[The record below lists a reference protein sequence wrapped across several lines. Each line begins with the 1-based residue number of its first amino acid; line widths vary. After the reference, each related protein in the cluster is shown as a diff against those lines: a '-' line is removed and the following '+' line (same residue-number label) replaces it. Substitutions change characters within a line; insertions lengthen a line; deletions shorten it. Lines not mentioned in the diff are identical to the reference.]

1 MKTFLLHVSRQL
13 IRYRLDGALLAL
25 FISTALAAICQANQP
40 SNGLPPR
47 PFYVTGH
54 NPNGVGVAIRAA
66 NFPSLDGWSSYWT
79 TENQVKQC
87 LDNGANAL
95 EPDISLRRLEVGNF
109 EGDPLVLADLFC
121 NDSDDLG
128 QGNASYLKDW
138 LTYVHNQVV
147 AARSNSPG
155 ADLNFNNLCLIPF
168 DCKSL
173 ACVNGS
179 GKVILKAVRD
189 YLNKPDLTALG
200 PPINIMISCA
210 SVSDGKKLFLGFNQ
224 NSANPDEVLLAH
236 EGLMVDSKPN
246 VDDVI
251 TMFRTTL
258 GFTGNIGY
266 GAGSTAGPG
275 ALYGPSLH
283 RRFNHAL
290 FARAQGRLQ
299 MVPYVYTITSTN
311 QQSAFLQTGMDG
323 IIAERDDIAAMKNL
337 LTGRSDLRYAVPS
350 DNLLI
355 YQPNH
360 PSAALGGVARTSGVC
375 QVPAQFAE
383 AYGVQFHTRA
393 VANAGTDAVLTVR
406 VIGPNGF
413 SETTVDTSADTN
425 YGYNIIGS
433 RMENGDTDYV
443 TIYSPDLGQPLSLR
457 VYNNGANPNGVGGP
471 DWEVDRISVYSARYL
486 GPGGYYH
493 ANNVR
498 IFAGGSTTTFAM
510 TASGVTL
517 MNVYSRIGAPA
528 GGNGTIGSP
537 YQTFSSAYQFHA
549 AFGTIHM
556 GAGVYN
562 EVTTT
567 LDLPGKIV
575 REPTYPGTGPVRLGH
590 P

>member
-1 MKTFLLHVSRQL
+1 MKTFLPHAARQL

-54 NPNGVGVAIRAA
+54 NPNGVEVAIRPA
-66 NFPSLDGWSSYWT
+66 NNPSEDGWSVYWT

-95 EPDISLRRLEVGNF
+95 EPDISLRRMDIGVF

-128 QGNASYLKDW
+128 
-138 LTYVHNQVV
+138 H
-147 AARSNSPG
+147 
-155 ADLNFNNLCLIPF
+155 
-168 DCKSL
+168 
-173 ACVNGS
+173 
-179 GKVILKAVRD
+179 
-189 YLNKPDLTALG
+189 
-200 PPINIMISCA
+200 
-210 SVSDGKKLFLGFNQ
+210 
-224 NSANPDEVLLAH
+224 
-236 EGLMVDSKPN
+236 
-246 VDDVI
+246 
-251 TMFRTTL
+251 
-258 GFTGNIGY
+258 
-266 GAGSTAGPG
+266 
-275 ALYGPSLH
+275 
-283 RRFNHAL
+283 
-290 FARAQGRLQ
+290 Q

-311 QQSAFLQTGMDG
+311 QQYACMQTGMDG
-323 IIAERDDIAAMKNL
+323 IIAERDDMAAMKNL

-360 PSAALGGVARTSGVC
+360 PSAALGGVARTSGVS

-406 VIGPNGF
+406 LIGPTGLF

-425 YGYNIIGS
+425 YGYNILGS
-433 RMENGDTDYV
+433 RMENGEYDYV
-443 TIYSPDLGQPLSLR
+443 TIYSPDLGQPLSVR
-457 VYNNGANPNGVGGP
+457 VFNNGANPNGVGGP
-471 DWEVDRISVYSARYL
+471 DWEVSSIRVYSARYF
-486 GPGGYYH
+486 GPSGYYK
-493 ANNVR
+493 ADGNR
-498 IFAGGSTTTFAM
+498 IFAGNSFTTVAM
-510 TASGVTL
+510 TGSGLTL
-517 MNVYSRIGAPA
+517 MNVYSRINAPA

-537 YQTFSSAYQFHA
+537 YQTFSSAYQFLA
-549 AFGTIHM
+549 PFGTIHM

-567 LDLPGKIV
+567 LDIPGKIV

>member
-1 MKTFLLHVSRQL
+1 MKTFLSQAARRL
-13 IRYRLDGALLAL
+13 IRYRLDGALIAL
-25 FISTALAAICQANQP
+25 FISTALAAICQADQP

-54 NPNGVGVAIRAA
+54 NPNGVGVAIRPA
-66 NFPSLDGWSSYWT
+66 NNPSEDGWSVYWT
-79 TENQVKQC
+79 TDNQVKQC

-95 EPDISLRRLEVGNF
+95 EPDISLRRMDIGVF

-128 QGNASYLKDW
+128 QGNASYLVDW
-138 LTYVHNQVV
+138 LTYVHDQVV
-147 AARSNSPG
+147 AARLNSPG

-168 DCKSL
+168 DCKSPVC
-173 ACVNGS
+173 ADGS
-179 GKVILKAVRD
+179 GIIILKAVRT
-189 YLNKPDLTALG
+189 YLNKPDLTSLG
-200 PPINIMISCA
+200 PPINIMISCG
-210 SVSDGKKLFLGFNQ
+210 SISDGLKLFKGFNQ
-224 NSANPDEVLLAH
+224 NSADFDEVLLAH
-236 EGLMVDSKPN
+236 EGLMVDSEPN
-246 VDDVI
+246 VNDVI
-251 TMFRTTL
+251 AMFRTTL

-275 ALYGPSLH
+275 ALFGPSLH
-283 RRFNHAL
+283 RRLDHAL
-290 FARAQGRLQ
+290 FERARGRLQ

-311 QQSAFLQTGMDG
+311 QQSAFMQTGMDG
-323 IIAERDDIAAMKNL
+323 IIAERNHMAAMKSL
-337 LTGRSDLRYAVPS
+337 LNGRSDLRYAVPS

-355 YQPNH
+355 YQPNR
-360 PSAALGGVARTSGVC
+360 PSAALGGVARTSGVS
-375 QVPAQFAE
+375 QVPAQFPE

-406 VIGPNGF
+406 LIGPNGF

-425 YGYNIIGS
+425 FGYSILGS
-433 RMENGDTDYV
+433 RMENGDTDHV
-443 TIYSPDLGQPLSLR
+443 TIYSPDLGQPLSVR
-457 VYNNGANPNGVGGP
+457 VHNNGANPNGVGGP
-471 DWEVDRISVYSARYL
+471 DWEVDRIRVYSARYL
-486 GPGGYYH
+486 GPGGHYH
-493 ANNVR
+493 ALNVR
-498 IFAGGSTTTFAM
+498 TFAGDTTTTVAM

-517 MNVYSRIGAPA
+517 MDIYARIGAPA

-537 YQTFSSAYQFHA
+537 YQTFSSAYQLLA
-549 AFGTIHM
+549 PFGTIHM